1 MQLRE
6 VIDSLIEYYG
16 RPAAPPRLTV
26 FEQILWENVA
36 YLADD
41 ERRSSAFALLKK
53 SVGTSPDR
61 ILSASKNTLR
71 TVTAHG
77 ILPDQFAE
85 KLRECARIARDAF
98 AGDVEAIVRLPTP
111 KALSDLRKFPGIGE
125 PGAEKILLFAKRQ
138 PVLALESNGLRVL
151 TRIGFA
157 PELKSYAATYRGVR
171 SATADQLG
179 DDYKALIAAHSILRR
194 HGQELCRRSDPSCTV
209 CPVADGCE
217 FARRQSRSRPR

>member
-1 MQLRE
+1 MHLRE

-16 RPAAPPRLTV
+16 RPAVPPRLTV

-41 ERRSSAFALLKK
+41 DRRSSAFALLKK

-61 ILSASKNTLR
+61 ILAASKGALR

-85 KLRECARIARDAF
+85 KLRECARIARDLF
-98 AGDVEAIVRLPTP
+98 AGDVGAIVRLPP
-111 KALSDLRKFPGIGE
+111 AKAMSALRKFPGIGG

-138 PVLALESNGLRVL
+138 PVLALESNGMRVL

-157 PELKSYAATYRGVR
+157 PELKSYAATYRAVR

-179 DDYKALIAAHSILRR
+179 DDYGTLIAAHSILRR
-194 HGQELCRRSDPSCTV
+194 HGQELCRRNDPSCTI

-217 FARRQSRSRPR
+217 FALRESKSRPR